1 MHSADGR
8 IIVSGN
14 DDNEAVAVYDLDGKM
29 VYSGHDTEIAV
40 PAGLYI
46 VKIGGYARKVSVK

>member
-1 MHSADGR
+1 ML
-8 IIVSGN
+8 N
-14 DDNEAVAVYDLDGKM
+14 KM